1 VTLKGLLRIG
11 TSALSLLVGLGPF
24 HKADAQSAGSVG
36 AVNPS
41 ATGAP
46 PGGAARTL
54 AIGNSI
60 VRNERLQTSATGTL
74 QVSFND
80 RTTLSLGPNT
90 NMVVDQ
96 YVYNPA
102 TGAASLQTSV
112 RSGLVRFVG
121 GQSSHQGN
129 ATVQTP
135 VATIGIRGN
144 MAIVQFDPTCGWRI
158 TSLAQGVLTIRNNV
172 SEVRI
177 ERPGFTVC
185 VASADQV
192 IPQPTRAD
200 PGMVQQAFA
209 ATLSRPGQTGG
220 AIRLPTDVQASQFGV
235 GSPTL
240 PSASGSPV
248 DYQGILS
255 LQQEF
260 GANAAQGRNR
270 GRLPEQTT
278 APPDSP
284 NPYGNAQ

>member
-1 VTLKGLLRIG
+1 MTLKGLLRIG
-11 TSALSLLVGLGPF
+11 SSALSLLVGVGPF
-24 HKADAQSAGSVG
+24 HKADAQPAGSVG

-54 AIGNSI
+54 TIGNSI
-60 VRNERLQTSATGTL
+60 VRNERLQTSTTGTL

-112 RSGLVRFVG
+112 KSGLVRFVG

-129 ATVQTP
+129 ASVQTP

-200 PGMVQQAFA
+200 PGMIQQAFS

-235 GSPTL
+235 GSPAL
-240 PSASGSPV
+240 PSASGSPL

-255 LQQEF
+255 IQEEF
-260 GANAAQGRNR
+260 GANAAQGRQ
-270 GRLPEQTT
+270 GE
-278 APPDSP
+278 P
-284 NPYGNAQ
+284 NPYGNAR